1 MKMPKQPL
9 KPFLKQSFKQQKGA
23 TLLFALILLLVVTL
37 MSLASIQGVKLQQG
51 MATNLNDRELAFQA
65 AEATLRAVETIL
77 ESTATTL
84 STINCGLGSDIVCS
98 PVPAN
103 TFTND
108 DSGWA
113 NIPEGFRTNINTTLG
128 VPQYHIQLL
137 GSGISSS
144 NIGQGNN
151 LNNTQYGVNNGVPT
165 EQYYRIT
172 ARSSNPGVSQD
183 RAIVVLQT
191 TVKRNI

>member
-1 MKMPKQPL
+1 MKMPKYQR
-9 KPFLKQSFKQQKGA
+9 KQQQGA
-23 TLLFALILLLVVTL
+23 TLLFALVLLLVVTV

-65 AEATLRAVETIL
+65 AEAGLRSVETIL
-77 ESTATTL
+77 ESTAVTL
-84 STINCGLGSDIVCS
+84 STINCGLGSDITCP

-103 TFTND
+103 TFLND
-108 DSGWA
+108 NAGWA
-113 NIPEGFRTNINTTLG
+113 NIPDKFRTNINTTAG
-128 VPQYHIQLL
+128 IPQYNIQLL
-137 GSGISSS
+137 GSGVSSS

-165 EQYYRIT
+165 EQYYRVT
-172 ARSSNPGVSQD
+172 VRSSNPGASPD

-191 TVKRNI
+191 TLKRNI